1 MRQEH
6 FGGHMKIAIDGPA
19 GSGKSTIAKKVAK
32 TLGIEYI
39 DTGAMYRALAFY
51 MNENNLSLQELKN
64 EMDLINIEFKKERT
78 FINGK
83 DISDFIRTNE
93 ISSLASKVSR
103 DKEIREKLVDLQR
116 KLADKVSC
124 VMEGRDITSV
134 VLKDAEYKF
143 YLDAN
148 PMVRAKR
155 RLNDLK
161 GKDSKITLDELIAEI
176 EERDKRDKT
185 RENSPLQITK
195 DSNYIDTSEMTVEDV
210 VNKILSY
217 VGD

>member
-1 MRQEH
+1 
-6 FGGHMKIAIDGPA
+6 MKIAIDGPA

-51 MNENNLSLQELKN
+51 INENNLSLQELKN

-93 ISSLASKVSR
+93 ISSLASKVSK

-148 PMVRAKR
+148 PRVRAKR
-155 RLNDLK
+155 RLNDLR

>member
-1 MRQEH
+1 
-6 FGGHMKIAIDGPA
+6 MKIAIDGPA

-93 ISSLASKVSR
+93 ISSLASKVSK

-185 RENSPLQITK
+185 RENSPLRITK

>member
-1 MRQEH
+1 
-6 FGGHMKIAIDGPA
+6 MKIAIDGPA
-19 GSGKSTIAKKVAK
+19 GSGKSTIAKKVAN

-93 ISSLASKVSR
+93 ISSLASKVSK

>member
-1 MRQEH
+1 
-6 FGGHMKIAIDGPA
+6 MKIAIDGPA
-19 GSGKSTIAKKVAK
+19 GSGKSTIAKKLAK

-93 ISSLASKVSR
+93 ISSLASKVSK

>member
-1 MRQEH
+1 
-6 FGGHMKIAIDGPA
+6 MKIAIDGPA

-93 ISSLASKVSR
+93 ISSLASKVSK

-148 PMVRAKR
+148 PRVRAKR

>member
-1 MRQEH
+1 
-6 FGGHMKIAIDGPA
+6 MKIAIDGPA

-93 ISSLASKVSR
+93 ISSLASKVSK

-148 PMVRAKR
+148 PRVRAKR
-155 RLNDLK
+155 RLTDLK

>member
-1 MRQEH
+1 
-6 FGGHMKIAIDGPA
+6 MKIAIDGPA

-93 ISSLASKVSR
+93 ISSLASKVSK

-148 PMVRAKR
+148 PKVRAKR
-155 RLNDLK
+155 RLNDLR

>member
-1 MRQEH
+1 
-6 FGGHMKIAIDGPA
+6 MKIAIDGPA

-64 EMDLINIEFKKERT
+64 EMDFINIEFKKERT

-93 ISSLASKVSR
+93 ISSLASKVSK

-148 PMVRAKR
+148 PRVRAKR
-155 RLNDLK
+155 RLTDLK

>member
-1 MRQEH
+1 
-6 FGGHMKIAIDGPA
+6 MKIAIDGPA

-51 MNENNLSLQELKN
+51 MNANNLSLQELKN

-93 ISSLASKVSR
+93 ISSLASKVSK

-148 PMVRAKR
+148 PRVRAKR

>member
-1 MRQEH
+1 
-6 FGGHMKIAIDGPA
+6 MKIAIDGPA

-51 MNENNLSLQELKN
+51 MNENNFSLQELKN

-83 DISDFIRTNE
+83 DVSDFIRTNE
-93 ISSLASKVSR
+93 ISSLASKVSK

-134 VLKDAEYKF
+134 VLKDAEHKF

-148 PMVRAKR
+148 PRVRAKR

>member
-1 MRQEH
+1 
-6 FGGHMKIAIDGPA
+6 MKIAIDGPA

-83 DISDFIRTNE
+83 DISDFIRINE
-93 ISSLASKVSR
+93 ISSLASKVSK

-148 PMVRAKR
+148 PKVRAKR

>member
-1 MRQEH
+1 
-6 FGGHMKIAIDGPA
+6 MKIAIDGPA

-32 TLGIEYI
+32 KLGIEYI

-51 MNENNLSLQELKN
+51 MNENNLSIQELKN

-93 ISSLASKVSR
+93 ISSLASKVSK

>member
-1 MRQEH
+1 
-6 FGGHMKIAIDGPA
+6 MKIAIDGPA

-64 EMDLINIEFKKERT
+64 EMDFINIEFKKERT

-93 ISSLASKVSR
+93 ISSLASKVSK

-134 VLKDAEYKF
+134 VLKDAEHKF

-148 PMVRAKR
+148 PRVRAKR

>member
-1 MRQEH
+1 
-6 FGGHMKIAIDGPA
+6 MKIAIDGPA

-83 DISDFIRTNE
+83 DVSDFIRTNE
-93 ISSLASKVSR
+93 ISSLASKVSK

-148 PMVRAKR
+148 PRVRAKR

-161 GKDSKITLDELIAEI
+161 GKDSKITLDELVAEI

>member
-1 MRQEH
+1 
-6 FGGHMKIAIDGPA
+6 MKIAIDGPA

-32 TLGIEYI
+32 KLGIEYI

-64 EMDLINIEFKKERT
+64 GMDLINIEFKKERT

-93 ISSLASKVSR
+93 ISSLASKVSK

>member
-1 MRQEH
+1 
-6 FGGHMKIAIDGPA
+6 MKIAIDGPA

-64 EMDLINIEFKKERT
+64 EMDFINIEFKKERT

-93 ISSLASKVSR
+93 ISSLASKVSK

-148 PMVRAKR
+148 PRVRAKR

>member
-1 MRQEH
+1 
-6 FGGHMKIAIDGPA
+6 MKIAIDGPA

-64 EMDLINIEFKKERT
+64 EMDFINIEFKKERT

-93 ISSLASKVSR
+93 ISSLASKVSK

>member
-1 MRQEH
+1 MWQEN
-6 FGGHMKIAIDGPA
+6 FGGYMKIAIDGPA

-64 EMDLINIEFKKERT
+64 KMDLINIEFKNDRT

-83 DISDFIRTNE
+83 DISNFIRTNE
-93 ISSLASKVSR
+93 ISNLASRVSK
-103 DKEIREKLVDLQR
+103 DKEVRKKLVDLQR

-148 PMVRAKR
+148 PMVRAQR

-161 GKDSKITLDELIAEI
+161 GKDSKITLEELITEI

-185 RENSPLQITK
+185 RENSPLQITE
-195 DSNYIDTSEMTVEDV
+195 DSNYIDTSDMNLEEV

-217 VGD
+217 VGE

>member
-1 MRQEH
+1 
-6 FGGHMKIAIDGPA
+6 MKIAIDGPA
-19 GSGKSTIAKKVAK
+19 GSGKSTIAKKIAK

-64 EMDLINIEFKKERT
+64 EMDLMNIEFKKERT

-93 ISSLASKVSR
+93 ISSLASKVSK

-148 PMVRAKR
+148 PRVRAKR

-185 RENSPLQITK
+185 RENSPLKITR
-195 DSNYIDTSEMTVEDV
+195 DSNYIDTSDMTVEDV

>member
-1 MRQEH
+1 
-6 FGGHMKIAIDGPA
+6 MKIAIDGPA

-51 MNENNLSLQELKN
+51 MNENNFSLQELKN

-83 DISDFIRTNE
+83 DVSDFIRTNE
-93 ISSLASKVSR
+93 ISSLASKVSK

-134 VLKDAEYKF
+134 VLKDAEHKF

-148 PMVRAKR
+148 PRVRAKR

-161 GKDSKITLDELIAEI
+161 DKDSKITLDELIAEI